1 MSRTFCH
8 YFYRVCYLIIDQPL
22 WYKIIGK
29 IWWKIRY
36 IFLAHVVMPLQP
48 CKILNS
54 DSTCLWRNKKR
65 QIVLGVNW
73 TKWHSLRSKL
83 NEELVE
89 GVIQT
94 LAILE
99 GSNLDFFLDSFSRME
114 WVSKILLK
122 SKLQMITPRVHNKDT
137 IKN

>member
-1 MSRTFCH
+1 
-8 YFYRVCYLIIDQPL
+8 
-22 WYKIIGK
+22 
-29 IWWKIRY
+29 
-36 IFLAHVVMPLQP
+36 MPITTLKNLKFRFHLCVEKQ
-48 CKILNS
+48 
-54 DSTCLWRNKKR
+54 KR

-122 SKLQMITPRVHNKDT
+122 EQVAKDRT
-137 IKN
+137 KGA

>member
-1 MSRTFCH
+1 MMKNS
-8 YFYRVCYLIIDQPL
+8 L
-22 WYKIIGK
+22 
-29 IWWKIRY
+29 Y
-36 IFLAHVVMPLQP
+36 IFGTRCDAITTLQNL
-48 CKILNS
+48 KFRFHLS
-54 DSTCLWRNKKR
+54 VEKQKR

-73 TKWHSLRSKL
+73 TKEHSLGRKL

-99 GSNLDFFLDSFSRME
+99 GSNLDFFLDSLSLME

-122 SKLQMITPRVHNKDT
+122 EQVAKDRT
-137 IKN
+137 KGA